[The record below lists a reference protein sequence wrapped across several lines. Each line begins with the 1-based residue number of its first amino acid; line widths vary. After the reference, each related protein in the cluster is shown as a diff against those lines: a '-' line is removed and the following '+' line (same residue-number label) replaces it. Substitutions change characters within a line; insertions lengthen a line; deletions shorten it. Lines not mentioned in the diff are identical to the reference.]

1 VSPGYWVAYIG
12 AALSLGLLCDPRL
25 DAPEPVDLGDDRI
38 ARAGRHVA
46 ARAGE
51 DPSLRVLQCLCR
63 DDTPSA
69 IVAGMPPVE
78 RDDDRSGFTRRR
90 FLEGSALVPIVFAA
104 GACGADD
111 EPASSGAASAS
122 GTSEQTTSARTSAE
136 AAAEAGDLRATPS
149 CDDGDDPT
157 PEQTEGPFYTP
168 DTPRRSNLVL
178 AGVSGAPL
186 LLTGD
191 VVDTRCRPVRGAL
204 LDFWQ
209 ADSAGEYDNDG
220 FRLRGH
226 QFADARG
233 RFGLRTIVP
242 GLYPGRTRHIHVK
255 VQRPHGQVLTTQL
268 YFPGEPRNRTDSI
281 FDGALLMDIRRAG
294 STRRARFRFVLD

>member
-1 VSPGYWVAYIG
+1 MAQES
-12 AALSLGLLCDPRL
+12 
-25 DAPEPVDLGDDRI
+25 
-38 ARAGRHVA
+38 
-46 ARAGE
+46 
-51 DPSLRVLQCLCR
+51 R
-63 DDTPSA
+63 DDA
-69 IVAGMPPVE
+69 
-78 RDDDRSGFTRRR
+78 DRSGLTRRR
-90 FLEGSALVPIVFAA
+90 FLEGSALVPIVFAV

-111 EPASSGAASAS
+111 EPASTSAPPSSTATEGGGA
-122 GTSEQTTSARTSAE
+122 TSARTSAE
-136 AAAEAGDLRATPS
+136 AQAEAGELPATPS

-168 DTPRRSNLVL
+168 DTPRRSNFVL

-191 VVDTRCRPVRGAL
+191 VVDTRCRPIRGAL

-209 ADSAGEYDNDG
+209 ADARGEYDNEG
-220 FRLRGH
+220 FKLRGH

-233 RFGLRTIVP
+233 RFGLRTVVP

-255 VQRPHGQVLTTQL
+255 VQRPHGEILTTQL
-268 YFPGEPRNRTDSI
+268 YFPGEPRNRSDGI
-281 FDGALLMDIRRAG
+281 FDDALLMDIRRAG